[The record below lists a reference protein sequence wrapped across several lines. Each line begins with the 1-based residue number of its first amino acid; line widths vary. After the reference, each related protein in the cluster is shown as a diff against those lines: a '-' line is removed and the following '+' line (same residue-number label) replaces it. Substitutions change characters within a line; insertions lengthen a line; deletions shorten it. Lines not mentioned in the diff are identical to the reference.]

1 MDYVNMTPP
10 KTAPQRAGA
19 TKRATPS
26 DIPVCPKC
34 GSNMVKRTAKKGN
47 MAG

>member
-1 MDYVNMTPP
+1 MNYVNMKPL
-10 KTAPQRAGA
+10 KTVPQRTGA
-19 TKRATPS
+19 TKRAAPS
-26 DIPVCPKC
+26 DIPACPKC